1 MNGHSIN
8 VGKKKP
14 CNASSLLLVSFETFD
29 IDFDEYLVLKK
40 ITNYMVTSIGELLLH
55 LDLSIYVFWDKN
67 DNTFEYNWL
76 FTYSGRLHGCFII
89 NFIFM

>member
-1 MNGHSIN
+1 MDLLFFNLYAAMVFIFTSLCLIFSYHEWTQYQCW
-8 VGKKKP
+8 KKKP

-55 LDLSIYVFWDKN
+55 LDLSIYVF
-67 DNTFEYNWL
+67 
-76 FTYSGRLHGCFII
+76 
-89 NFIFM
+89 